1 MQRPTFG
8 RLKTAPSSLKAAP
21 GIVQVG
27 LCKIGDNARCCGVAP
42 HPHVFYLFPL
52 FLFPFSANDGF
63 RLPAHGSGDCFY
75 PCGCPKAKCPS
86 KTDGL
91 DGHCWHE
98 LFPIKVGY
106 VYLSICPGRR
116 RVFLRTWLRRHRS
129 SMLTPRL
136 AAMEESVSPL
146 ATL

>member
-1 MQRPTFG
+1 M
-8 RLKTAPSSLKAAP
+8 APSVLKIAP
-21 GIVQVG
+21 GNVKVG
-27 LCKIGDNARCCGVAP
+27 LHYFSDHSASRQANRCSHTCC
-42 HPHVFYLFPL
+42 FTFPL
-52 FLFPFSANDGF
+52 GAWGPFPCCFGL
-63 RLPAHGSGDCFY
+63 LPCVSQ
-75 PCGCPKAKCPS
+75 PPKAKCPS

-116 RVFLRTWLRRHRS
+116 RVFLRTWLSRHRS

-136 AAMEESVSPL
+136 AAMVESVSPL
-146 ATL
+146 ATLWYNFSPVCIACSVS